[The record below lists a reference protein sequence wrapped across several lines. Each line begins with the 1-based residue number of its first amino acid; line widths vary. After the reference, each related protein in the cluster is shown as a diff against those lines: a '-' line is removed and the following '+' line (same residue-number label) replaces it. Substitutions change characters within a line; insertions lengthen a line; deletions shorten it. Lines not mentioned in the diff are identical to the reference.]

1 LPNQTQRIMTYSQDD
16 LLDSDLIPHHVIAEI
31 DKHGEGEITEVYR
44 YDERGNIDWRNNLA
58 AETSENH
65 SAWFEAI
72 LESWHP
78 SDAEVE
84 KADWER
90 G

>member
-1 LPNQTQRIMTYSQDD
+1 MTYSQDD

-44 YDERGNIDWRNNLA
+44 YDERGNIDWRNNIVS
-58 AETSENH
+58 ETSENH

-72 LESWHP
+72 SEHFHP
-78 SDAEVE
+78 LDYKYNEL
-84 KADWER
+84 
-90 G
+90 

>member
-1 LPNQTQRIMTYSQDD
+1 MTYSQDD

-31 DKHGEGEITEVYR
+31 DKHGDGEITEVYR
-44 YDERGNIDWRNNLA
+44 YDERGNIDWRNNIVS
-58 AETSENH
+58 ETSENH

-84 KADWER
+84 KADWGRE
-90 G
+90 